1 MKRLS
6 ITLITVAIALFS
18 TYVAEKLT
26 GVNGIKFGWKFDR
39 CLEAIG
45 DVPRKH
51 TNSDNENEKKFY
63 YSPAQW
69 AGIEWNGGVL
79 DFFNDKLYQVG
90 FLKSTT
96 NDDRTTF
103 NTARTHLT
111 DLYGDPIKIQSMDS
125 NLMWRSKNGNIVMLE
140 YVKDSNKEGATQF
153 TTCVYFIDNKEVVK
167 KAKKV
172 DGELRELLKGR

>member
-1 MKRLS
+1 M
-6 ITLITVAIALFS
+6 
-18 TYVAEKLT
+18 
-26 GVNGIKFGWKFDR
+26 G
-39 CLEAIG
+39 
-45 DVPRKH
+45 
-51 TNSDNENEKKFY
+51 
-63 YSPAQW
+63 
-69 AGIEWNGGVL
+69 GIEWNGGVL

-140 YVKDSNKEGATQF
+140 YVKDSNKGRRDA
-153 TTCVYFIDNKEVVK
+153 VYN
-167 KAKKV
+167 
-172 DGELRELLKGR
+172 LRVFHRQQGGGQESQES

>member
-18 TYVAEKLT
+18 TYAAEKLT

-39 CLEAIG
+39 CVEAIG

-103 NTARTHLT
+103 
-111 DLYGDPIKIQSMDS
+111 
-125 NLMWRSKNGNIVMLE
+125 
-140 YVKDSNKEGATQF
+140 KDRKS
-153 TTCVYFIDNKEVVK
+153 VV
-167 KAKKV
+167 
-172 DGELRELLKGR
+172 

>member
-18 TYVAEKLT
+18 TYAAEKLT

-39 CLEAIG
+39 CVEAIG

-79 DFFNDKLYQVG
+79 DFFNDKL
-90 FLKSTT
+90 
-96 NDDRTTF
+96 
-103 NTARTHLT
+103 
-111 DLYGDPIKIQSMDS
+111 
-125 NLMWRSKNGNIVMLE
+125 
-140 YVKDSNKEGATQF
+140 
-153 TTCVYFIDNKEVVK
+153 
-167 KAKKV
+167 
-172 DGELRELLKGR
+172 